1 MSVGQSQDEIFEVG
15 IQLHRAARALHLISE
30 RFDIPQTHLEDFDLL
45 EPGPLHL
52 PFEISQNAAGV
63 HEELVA
69 LADQLIRASK
79 LTMADLEIAWRSK
92 TEKNEKKRSA
102 VVADDDSELI
112 DEEEFE
118 EYEFEEDGDGDD
130 EEGEDGED
138 GEEDGDD
145 VEVIEIKRNEVGKA
159 RIHVKVT

>member
-15 IQLHRAARALHLISE
+15 IQLHRAARTLHLISE
-30 RFDIPQTHLEDFDLL
+30 RFEIPQSHLEDFDLL

-92 TEKNEKKRSA
+92 TEKKEKKRSA
-102 VVADDDSELI
+102 AVADDDSELI

-130 EEGEDGED
+130 EEEED

-145 VEVIEIKRNEVGKA
+145 VEVIEIKRDEVGKA